1 MLPNLKAQS
10 KWSWLVA
17 AYLFLAGL
25 GGGAYVTGVVADY
38 LGDEWAGISKIGV
51 CLGFPCVL
59 AGCAFLIADLGSPAN
74 FWRAAMRPN
83 TSWIARG
90 TLIITVFMI
99 LGAIHVAFWL
109 WPYDRLAGAE
119 GAGVRHFVGALGVV
133 FAFGTMI
140 YTGILLA
147 ASRPIAFWSTALLP
161 LLFLVSALSTGIMAV
176 VLLAS
181 LAGSTFAGPIH
192 SLARI
197 DILLIILEMFVLA
210 FYLQGTHRVPESRA
224 SAQLVL
230 TGSVAPL
237 FWWGVATCGL
247 TVPLV
252 LDLLGSHATAG
263 GGWAWTFAFLASIS
277 GIVGGLILRQ
287 VVLAGGI
294 HAPLRAGRFEIALPI
309 V

>member
-1 MLPNLKAQS
+1 MLPNLKPQS
-10 KWSWLVA
+10 KWGWLVA

-25 GGGAYVTGVVADY
+25 GGGAYVTGVAASF
-38 LGDEWAGISKIGV
+38 LGEQWVVLSRIGI
-51 CLGFPCVL
+51 CLGFPCVA
-59 AGCAFLIADLGSPAN
+59 AGCVFLLLDLGSPAH

-90 TLIITVFMI
+90 TIIITIFMI
-99 LGAIHVAFWL
+99 LNFLHIVFGV
-109 WPYDRLAGAE
+109 WPFQTLTDAAGARMTIS
-119 GAGVRHFVGALGVV
+119 VLGVI

-140 YTGILLA
+140 YTGILLGA
-147 ASRPIAFWSTALLP
+147 ARPIAFWSTAMLP

-176 VLLAS
+176 ILLGS
-181 LAGSTFAGPIH
+181 LAGTQYAQPLH
-192 SLARI
+192 ALARF
-197 DILLIILEMFVLA
+197 DIGLIVLEMLVLL

-230 TGSVAPL
+230 AGSVAPL
-237 FWWGVATCGL
+237 FWWGVALLGL

-252 LDLLGSHATAG
+252 LDLVGVYVLHG
-263 GGWAWTFAFLASIS
+263 GGAIAAGLVASVC
-277 GIVGGLILRQ
+277 GIGGGLILRQ

-294 HAPLRAGRFEIALPI
+294 HAALKVGRFEVALPI

>member
-10 KWSWLVA
+10 KWGWLIA

-25 GGGAYVTGVVADY
+25 GGGAYVTGAVAGW
-38 LGDEWAGISKIGV
+38 LGEEWLGIYKIGI

-59 AGCAFLIADLGSPAN
+59 VGCIFLLADLGSVQN

-90 TLIITVFMI
+90 TIIITIFMI
-99 LGAIHVAFWL
+99 VDFIHIVFGV
-109 WPYDRLAGAE
+109 WPANSLAEAAGA
-119 GAGVRHFVGALGVV
+119 RNFVSVLGII

-140 YTGILLA
+140 YTGILLGA
-147 ASRPIAFWSTALLP
+147 ARPIAFWSTAMVP
-161 LLFLVSALSTGIMAV
+161 LLFLVSAISTGIMAV
-176 VLLAS
+176 VLIGSMGGEA
-181 LAGSTFAGPIH
+181 LAGPLHT
-192 SLARI
+192 LAQI
-197 DILLIILEMFVLA
+197 DIAIIVLEMFVLL

-224 SAQLVL
+224 SAQIVL

-237 FWWGVATCGL
+237 FWWGVALLGL
-247 TVPLV
+247 IAPLV
-252 LDLLGSHATAG
+252 LDLLD
-263 GGWAWTFAFLASIS
+263 FAAVAAIC
-277 GIVGGLILRQ
+277 GIIGGLCLRQ

-294 HAPLRAGRFEIALPI
+294 HAPLKAGRFEIALPN

>member
-1 MLPNLKAQS
+1 MVPNLKAQS
-10 KWSWLVA
+10 KWGWLVA

-38 LGDEWAGISKIGV
+38 SGPDWAAIAKVGV
-51 CLGFPCVL
+51 CLGFPCV
-59 AGCAFLIADLGSPAN
+59 AVGCLFLLLDLGSPVN

-90 TLIITVFMI
+90 TIIISIFMVV
-99 LGAIHVAFWL
+99 GFIHVVFWL
-109 WPYDRLAGAE
+109 WPFKGLVQLE
-119 GAGVRHFVGALGVV
+119 GARHCLGAIGVI

-147 ASRPIAFWSTALLP
+147 ASRPIAFWSTAMLP

-176 VLLAS
+176 VLIAS
-181 LAGSTFAGPIH
+181 LGGENEGPIH
-192 SLARI
+192 SLARC
-197 DILLIILEMFVLA
+197 DIGLIILEMFVLA
-210 FYLQGTHRVPESRA
+210 FFLQGTHRVPESRA

-230 TGSVAPL
+230 TGAVAPL
-237 FWWGVATCGL
+237 FWWGVAVLGL
-247 TVPLV
+247 TAPLL
-252 LDLLGSHATAG
+252 LDLLGTYTLEG
-263 GGWAWTFAFLASIS
+263 GGAKAVAVLASIC
-277 GIVGGLILRQ
+277 GIIGGLFLRQ
-287 VVLAGGI
+287 VVLSGGI